1 MTTHKYPV
9 EEATKE
15 KIRELFAYRR
25 LSDLLSLSNMA
36 KDVKFAQHLIDVQY
50 QIYMLDGYL
59 ESQWEIHK
67 KDLREYWDAIN
78 SSLHQMGYKKKQISS
93 LVTEIEEY
101 QRIERD
107 CRKDKWPTSV
117 SFKKFYTTKSCDV
130 RLIRHLIYQSHH
142 DLENL
147 WKEKS
152 WVYYDLITEIN
163 DDIADLE
170 EDIRTYN
177 GNRFLISILRKG
189 AEKTRND
196 YEQYL
201 RNLTE
206 KSSVYFEGK
215 LHKGKNKQL
224 AIWTE
229 SRSKETIR
237 LLHAKFN
244 SKVMDQLSEA
254 LLLGHMS

>member
-1 MTTHKYPV
+1 MSTHKYPV
-9 EEATKE
+9 EAATKD
-15 KIRELFAYRR
+15 KIRDLFAYRR

-36 KDVKFAQHLIDVQY
+36 KDEKFAHHLIDVQY

-59 ESQWEIHK
+59 ESKWEIHK
-67 KDLREYWDAIN
+67 KDLKEYWDAIKD
-78 SSLHQMGYKKKQISS
+78 SLRQMGYKKKHISS
-93 LVTEIEEY
+93 LVTEIEDY
-101 QRIERD
+101 QQIETD
-107 CRKDKWPTSV
+107 CRNDKWPTRV

-152 WVYYDLITEIN
+152 WVYYDMITEIN

-189 AEKTRND
+189 AERTRHD

-206 KSSVYFEGK
+206 KARVYFENK
-215 LHKGKNKQL
+215 LQKGKNKQL
-224 AIWTE
+224 ASWTE

-237 LLHAKFN
+237 LLHTKLN

-254 LLLGHMS
+254 LLLSHMS